1 LDINSIPDTFQS
13 KFRIAIVAALI
24 TGPKTFKQIKDITN
38 ATDGNLSVHLSKL
51 EELGF
56 INVDKEFIAKKPCST
71 YSLTEYGDRLF
82 REYVDFLENLLNETK

>member
-13 KFRIAIVAALI
+13 KFRIAIIAALI
-24 TGPKTFKQIKDITN
+24 TSPKTFKQIKDITN
-38 ATDGNLSVHLSKL
+38 ATDGNLSVHLTKL

-71 YSLTEYGDRLF
+71 YSLTEYGDILF
-82 REYVDFLENLLNETK
+82 REYVDLLENLLNNAR